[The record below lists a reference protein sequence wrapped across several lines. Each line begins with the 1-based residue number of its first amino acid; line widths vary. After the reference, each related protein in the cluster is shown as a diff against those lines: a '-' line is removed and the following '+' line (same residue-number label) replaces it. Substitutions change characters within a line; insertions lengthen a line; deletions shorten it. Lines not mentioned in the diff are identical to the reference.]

1 MRILIVKTSS
11 MGDVV
16 HALPAVSD
24 RVRPAPMDPVAVI
37 PPVGSVLRPMSRV
50 AVSAPATTA
59 PLSVVPPA
67 SGGDDDEG
75 EDEEED
81 D

>member
-50 AVSAPATTA
+50 AVSAPATISAT
-59 PLSVVPPA
+59 PA
-67 SGGDDDEG
+67 IRQA
-75 EDEEED
+75 
-81 D
+81 